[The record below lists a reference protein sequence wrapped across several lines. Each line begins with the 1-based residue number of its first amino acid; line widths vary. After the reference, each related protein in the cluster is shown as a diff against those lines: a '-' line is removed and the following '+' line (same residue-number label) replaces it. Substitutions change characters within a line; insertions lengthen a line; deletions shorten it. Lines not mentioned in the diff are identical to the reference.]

1 MIDQDTLAKI
11 AAGAWGAG
19 IAAWLAKA
27 TGMTLFI
34 MFAGG
39 LAASYFVAP
48 AVAGWFNLTAHS
60 PAVGFVVGFLAIL
73 MLRKLHDV
81 IDSIPAGSLGGAL
94 VEWLRKLAGLPP
106 PPPSAPSK
114 GGDQP

>member
-1 MIDQDTLAKI
+1 VIDNDTLEKI
-11 AAGAWGAG
+11 VAGASGSG
-19 IAAWLAKA
+19 IAAWIARA
-27 TGMTLFI
+27 TGWALII

-39 LAASYFVAP
+39 VAASHFVAP
-48 AVAGWFNLTAHS
+48 AVAVLFSLTAHETT
-60 PAVGFVVGFLAIL
+60 VGFVVGFLAIL

-94 VEWLRKLAGLPP
+94 VEWVRKMLGLPTP
-106 PPPSAPSK
+106 PQAPTK

>member
-1 MIDQDTLAKI
+1 MIDHDTLAKI
-11 AAGAWGAG
+11 AAGASGAG
-19 IAAWLAKA
+19 IAAWLARA
-27 TGMTLFI
+27 TGMTLMI

-39 LAASYFVAP
+39 LAASHFVAP
-48 AVAGWFNLTAHS
+48 LVASWFNLTAHQ

-94 VEWLRKLAGLPP
+94 VEWLRKLLGLPT
-106 PPPSAPSK
+106 PPSS
-114 GGDQP
+114 GGDKP